1 MLNAVDAAERGARIL
16 TRTKVVAGDQAYIF
30 QGDDSRVIFAIPYE
44 QDFTLIGTTEAPHES
59 MQDPATMSGAERAYL
74 IDFVNRYLRGD
85 IDKADFD
92 RFAAEM
98 RTRYAWLDTHTLHRM
113 LRAYGT
119 RIETVLGTASC
130 IEELGGHFACGLH
143 VAEVDYMLSH
153 EFAQTAEDILWRR
166 SKLGLRFNSNE
177 AADLVRWLGGDE
189 VEAIQ
194 RPARM
199 KH

>member
-1 MLNAVDAAERGARIL
+1 
-16 TRTKVVAGDQAYIF
+16 
-30 QGDDSRVIFAIPYE
+30 
-44 QDFTLIGTTEAPHES
+44 
-59 MQDPATMSGAERAYL
+59 
-74 IDFVNRYLRGD
+74 
-85 IDKADFD
+85 
-92 RFAAEM
+92 
-98 RTRYAWLDTHTLHRM
+98 M